1 MADKQFSERLKALI
15 KNAGYTQKEVYQHF
29 GIPQS
34 TFASWE
40 NGISEPSGEMLIKLC
55 RFYKADIV
63 TSFPIDDTLT
73 QSEWD
78 IVGLYRRLDA
88 YGREF
93 AKMIMNRELERVKKE
108 GEMDAWEH
116 NTEENQ

>member
-1 MADKQFSERLKALI
+1 MANKQFSEQLKALR
-15 KNAGYTQKEVYQHF
+15 KKAGFSQKQVYEHF

-55 RFYKADIV
+55 RYYIVDIA

-73 QSEWD
+73 QSEWNF
-78 IVGLYRRLDA
+78 IGMYRRLDA
-88 YGREF
+88 YGRKF
-93 AKMIMNRELERVKKE
+93 AEMIMARELERISKE
-108 GEMDAWEH
+108 GEINEREH
-116 NTEENQ
+116 NQKES

>member
-1 MADKQFSERLKALI
+1 MANKQFSEQLKALR

-55 RFYKADIV
+55 RFYKTDIF
-63 TSFPIDDTLT
+63 TSFPIDDSLT
-73 QSEWD
+73 QSEWNL
-78 IVGLYRRLDA
+78 IGMYRRLDA
-88 YGREF
+88 YGKEL
-93 AKMIMNRELERVKKE
+93 AKMIMERELERVGDKNE
-108 GEMDAWEH
+108 REH
-116 NTEENQ
+116 NTEEKQ